1 MGVTH
6 FADKTNTEEL
16 WKITAA
22 AALKLILTPIM
33 ITLKILTAMP
43 FIGRRESGMIIRA
56 GRVMPA
62 AVKEP
67 RRGKF
72 LMHDLTL
79 TKENGAFKLASDP
92 SAGKVAWIIRLSAE
106 N

>member
-1 MGVTH
+1 
-6 FADKTNTEEL
+6 
-16 WKITAA
+16 
-22 AALKLILTPIM
+22 
-33 ITLKILTAMP
+33 
-43 FIGRRESGMIIRA
+43 
-56 GRVMPA
+56 MPA